1 MLVAITGGIGS
12 GKSLA
17 TKTFKELGIKVL
29 YADEIAKDI
38 MVKNDLVRSS
48 IISFFGSDSYDE
60 RGEINKNHIR
70 KEIFNDTSK
79 RNWLNHLVHPLV
91 WEHINKEYNESK
103 APYIIAEIP
112 LILDANNQD
121 KVDKVIVVDCST
133 NQQVERAMKRDNLSM
148 EQVNKITSSQ
158 ISRESRLK
166 KADFIINN
174 SSSIESLKEQVTN
187 LHNKL
192 CL

>member
-17 TKTFKELGIKVL
+17 TQTFKELGVKVL

-48 IISFFGSDSYDE
+48 IISFFGSDAYDE

-148 EQVNKITSSQ
+148 EQVNKIISSQ

>member
-17 TKTFKELGIKVL
+17 TQTFKELGVKVL

-38 MVKNDLVRSS
+38 MIKNDLVRNS
-48 IISFFGSDSYDE
+48 ITNFFGSYAYNG

-70 KEIFNDTSK
+70 KEIFNDASK
-79 RNWLNHLVHPLV
+79 RDWLNHLVHPLV
-91 WEHINKEYNESK
+91 WENINKEYNQST

-112 LILDANNQD
+112 LILDADNQD

-133 NQQVERAMKRDNLSM
+133 NQQVERAMRRDNLSM
-148 EQVNKITSSQ
+148 EQVNKIISSQ